1 MSVARA
7 NPAPSAV
14 PSSATLRQQVYAQLR
29 SAIEQGRWPAGMRLP
44 PSRAHAGLLGVSR
57 NTVLWAVQRLLA
69 EGYVEA
75 HVGDGTYV
83 AQALAQRPTHTPPS
97 TPSSTPALV
106 APPRG
111 LSRRGQLVADTA
123 ARWRPPLVA
132 ARAFRIGA
140 PEVASFP
147 FAVWDRLA
155 RQASQAQRA
164 ARAHYLDPAGDPD
177 LRQAVAQWLWASRG
191 IRCDAAQVVV
201 CSGSQQGIDLI
212 ARLLLDVGDEVLVE
226 DPGYPG
232 IRASLLGHGA
242 LARAVPLDAS
252 GLCIA
257 QGAAQWPAARMAV
270 VTPTHQFPTGV
281 RMELP
286 RRQALL
292 QWAREHD
299 AWVVED
305 DYDGEFQYGNAAQR
319 VPALCS
325 LPGSERVLYVGTFSK
340 TLHPGLRLGFV
351 VVPPAL
357 VEAFAMARA
366 ITDRH
371 APGDT
376 QAVLARFIAEGHLLR
391 HLRRMRELYLHRQQL
406 LIDTLAEASDG
417 HWQLPPCDRGM
428 HLLHEAPTGSDDE
441 PLARSAQAAGVM
453 LAPLSR
459 YAINSPRRGWLL
471 GYAGYGDEEIRTA
484 ARVVGALAGR

>member
-1 MSVARA
+1 MPRAGA
-7 NPAPSAV
+7 NPHSKNTATAAPL
-14 PSSATLRQQVYAQLR
+14 LRQQVYEQLR
-29 SAIEQGRWPAGMRLP
+29 RAIEQGSLRAGTRLP
-44 PSRAHAGLLGVSR
+44 PSREQASALGVSR
-57 NTVLWAVQRLLA
+57 NTVLWAVQRLQA
-69 EGYVEA
+69 EGYVQA
-75 HVGDGTYV
+75 RVGDGTYV
-83 AQALAQRPTHTPPS
+83 AQAVTATAAAGQAQG
-97 TPSSTPALV
+97 LV

-111 LSRRGQLVADTA
+111 LSRRGQLIADTA
-123 ARWRPPLVA
+123 ARWRPPHVA

-140 PEVASFP
+140 PEVATFP
-147 FAVWDRLA
+147 FALWDRLA
-155 RQASQAQRA
+155 RQASARQRSDCAQ
-164 ARAHYLDPAGDPD
+164 YLDPAGNPD
-177 LRQAVAQWLWASRG
+177 LRSAVAQWLWASRG

-242 LARAVPLDAS
+242 LARPVPLDGE
-252 GLCIA
+252 GLRIDE
-257 QGAAQWPAARMAV
+257 GAALWPAARMAV

-281 RMELP
+281 GMPLA

-292 QWAREHD
+292 QWARTHD

-305 DYDGEFQYGNAAQR
+305 DYDGEFQYGSAAQR

-357 VEAFAMARA
+357 VDAFAMARA

-391 HLRRMRELYLHRQQL
+391 HLRHMRELYPHRQAV
-406 LIDTLAEASDG
+406 LIDALADASDG
-417 HWQLPPCDRGM
+417 ALQLQPSDRGM
-428 HLLHEAPTGSDDE
+428 QLLHEVAEGIDDE
-441 PLARSAQAAGVM
+441 PLSRRAHTAGVM

-459 YAINSPRRGWLL
+459 YVMQSPRRGWLF
-471 GYAGYGDEEIRTA
+471 GYAGYAEAEIRAA
-484 ARVVGALAGR
+484 ARVVGGLLRR